1 MRVRNP
7 EGKLE
12 TQRGESERVLK
23 RERERERE
31 RERDKDKYYT
41 RSELN
46 DKEPNEIM
54 LPVTGRTAL

>member
-12 TQRGESERVLK
+12 AQRGESERVLG
-23 RERERERE
+23 RVLERERERE
-31 RERDKDKYYT
+31 KDKYYT
-41 RSELN
+41 QSELN
-46 DKEPNEIM
+46 DKETNEIM